1 MRGLYIKDLKLMKNQ
16 KSFFLVVGLLAIFFA
31 VTQTNSFFV
40 ISYVTVVS
48 SMFVISSISYDE
60 FNNGNTFLFTLPIS
74 KKTYV
79 REKYLLGIS
88 LSIGAW
94 LIAVLL
100 VGSSNIIKGTEFL
113 MGEWLLSCAV
123 ILLIAMVMLS
133 VIIPVQLKF
142 GQNKGN
148 VAMLLAM
155 GGIFVI
161 GYAFIKF
168 ASLMKIDIVAMVNAL
183 STMGLAGLVG
193 IFILIVLIIS
203 IGSYLL
209 SCKIMYNKEF

>member
-1 MRGLYIKDLKLMKNQ
+1 MKGLYIKDLKLMKNQ
-16 KSFFLVVGLLAIFFA
+16 KSFFLVIGLLAIFFA

-79 REKYLLGIS
+79 KEKYLLGIS
-88 LSIGAW
+88 LSVGAW
-94 LIAVLL
+94 LIGMLL
-100 VGSSNIIKGTEFL
+100 VGGSNIIKGTEFL
-113 MGEWLLSCAV
+113 FGEWLLSCTI
-123 ILLIAMVMLS
+123 ILLIALLLLS

-148 VAMLLAM
+148 IAMLLVM

-161 GYAFIKF
+161 GYVVVKVT
-168 ASLMKIDIVAMVNAL
+168 SSMGIDIVSKINEL
-183 STMGLAGLVG
+183 NTMGLAGLVS
-193 IFILIVLIIS
+193 ILILVILIIN
-203 IGSYLL
+203 IVSYLL
-209 SCKIMYNKEF
+209 SCKIMINKEF